1 MGLEVEF
8 SKQRFRDIGVTE
20 LQHLFQKGRGCSSG
34 PVRLTITMQRRSI
47 GIRTT

>member
-8 SKQRFRDIGVTE
+8 SKRFRDIGITE
-20 LQHLFQKGRGCSSG
+20 LQHLFQKGKSYSSG
-34 PVRLTITMQRRSI
+34 PVRLTITMQRSV